1 MFDRRWLLAV
11 LACPLLVAPAPPA
24 RATAHLWRITE
35 VFSNAAGDVQ
45 FIELHEITG
54 DDRETHLNEFG
65 MYLRS
70 IDKTWYFPAD
80 LNGPTGHKWMLVAT
94 PAFAARPGAPT
105 PDYILDEDLLPGF
118 FQPTFDILQFRNAL
132 NEFST
137 ARLFPGTLPLDGY
150 HSLNF
155 PTDGGDPFVAPN
167 SPTNFAGDTATLPVA
182 TEQATISKV
191 KSRYEE
197 EDR

>member
-1 MFDRRWLLAV
+1 MFRRHLLAALAFGLV
-11 LACPLLVAPAPPA
+11 LGSAPAA

-35 VFSNAAGDVQ
+35 VYSNTTGDIQ
-45 FIELHEITG
+45 FVELHEVTG

-65 MYLRS
+65 MY
-70 IDKTWYFPAD
+70 IKTIENVWYFPAD
-80 LNGPTGHKWMLVAT
+80 LDGPTGFKWLLVAT
-94 PAFAARPGAPT
+94 PAFAALPGAPT
-105 PDYILDEDLLPGF
+105 PDFLIDEDLLPGF
-118 FQPTFDILQFRNAL
+118 FAPTFDILQFRNDL

-137 ARLFPGTLPLDGY
+137 ARVFPGALPTDGY
-150 HSLNF
+150 HSLHF

-182 TEQATISKV
+182 ADRSTVSEV

-197 EDR
+197 EEDE